1 MTTITP
7 DAGGSPEP
15 KPSCSPPLLLHHILN
30 LLEAEGFKRV
40 TIISDNVGPLV
51 KAANE
56 MLRTFGVQ
64 PDLGE

>member
-1 MTTITP
+1 MTIM
-7 DAGGSPEP
+7 
-15 KPSCSPPLLLHHILN
+15 
-30 LLEAEGFKRV
+30 
-40 TIISDNVGPLV
+40 SDDVGPLV